1 MRIAVVDDEE
11 LYLQDVCLK
20 IEKLKQSYDE
30 IVDME
35 VDTFHQGK
43 DFLKAFRLKP
53 YDSCLFRY

>member
-20 IEKLKQSYDE
+20 IEKLKQSFDE

-43 DFLKAFRLKP
+43 DF
-53 YDSCLFRY
+53 